1 MPCTASSRARIGCV
15 VCADRLVPVL
25 LLLGISLCGC
35 ASTAAG
41 PAGADAGG
49 DAPQPEVSPDAPSDA
64 ASDAAPDAAAA
75 TCLTAWPM
83 PNPPSTGLPHPQDY
97 DTSAPEVVRDNVTG
111 LLWQRSTFPA
121 GYNWNDANA
130 ACADLTLGGLTGW
143 RLPRLVELVSL
154 VDFTRSDP
162 AIDTDAFPGTASAE
176 FWAVETDLTIPG
188 LGWYVYFLNGG
199 AYGGNDVSDIQQ
211 VRCVLATASPPPVT
225 GPCYQPQDQTV
236 LDTRTTLTWQQTT
249 DPGSFSWSDAQ
260 SYCGALVLD
269 GPGWRLPSV
278 KELMT
283 LVDLSRADPATNVA
297 IFPDATS
304 DYFWSSSP
312 VSGSTTA
319 AWGVS
324 FNKGSSGTAPTDFQ
338 SRVRCVR

>member
-1 MPCTASSRARIGCV
+1 MF
-15 VCADRLVPVL
+15 ADRLVRA
-25 LLLGISLCGC
+25 LLLGVSLGGC
-35 ASTAAG
+35 TGSALSRG
-41 PAGADAGG
+41 VDAGG
-49 DAPQPEVSPDAPSDA
+49 DEPQPVAPADAQPDS
-64 ASDAAPDAAAA
+64 AAAA
-75 TCLTAWPM
+75 QPDSAAAACLTAWPM

-97 DTSAPEVVRDNVTG
+97 DTSMPDVVRDNVTG

-130 ACADLTLGGLTGW
+130 ACADLTLGGLGGW

-154 VDFTRSDP
+154 VDFTRADP

-176 FWAVETDLTIPG
+176 FWVVETDLTIPG

-211 VRCVLATASPPPVT
+211 VRCVLTTASPSSKDA
-225 GPCYQPQDQTV
+225 PCYQLSNGTV
-236 LDTRTTLTWQQTT
+236 LDTRTTLTWQQTI
-249 DPGSFSWSDAQ
+249 DPGSYAWTDAQ
-260 SYCGALVLD
+260 SYCAGLALD
-269 GPGWRLPSV
+269 GAGWRAPSV

-283 LVDLSRADPATNVA
+283 LVDLSRADPATDVT
-297 IFPDATS
+297 IFPDTTS
-304 DYFWSSSP
+304 EYFWSSSA

-319 AWGVS
+319 AWGVN
-324 FNKGSSGTAPTDFQ
+324 FNKGASGTAPTDFQ